1 MNNRISL
8 YLITPP
14 KAIQMTKP
22 LFRLIIT
29 QTIYELTDKMEFN
42 NRKKVD
48 EEKVKKPFDF
58 KEKMENFIYKDPPKN
73 PETLKNKKVL
83 FLIDEFP
90 ALGNLSLFE
99 QALAYIGG
107 YGLKSLLI
115 VQSINQLN
123 KIYGK
128 DNSIIDNCRVQ
139 LYFTPND
146 KDTPKMISDMM
157 GSRTEKVITRS
168 GRGILMEN
176 RSETFQRRELM
187 TPGEVR
193 VLPYESTL
201 LLLSGQNPII
211 GKKIFWFKHKKYKSN
226 ADYNIPYP
234 SYLRLLEKV
243 EEFGADEFTLE
254 YLIYLTK
261 SYKSLKI
268 LVAKVREK
276 EFVSRI
282 LESKVLNEEIERIRN
297 LNEND
302 LLELKKEILSEKIKR
317 EEYNTNED
325 YKKELE
331 KELQNL
337 TIEKIIEHLKK
348 LFYQDEGYRSQVK
361 ILLTE
366 NLKLLENS
374 LDFKET
380 FTQIIVK
387 HLKKRKVIDS
397 WIPEIPEDFVYFVER
412 LSEKNENVTEKVL
425 ELLDRQID
433 FDDDDTVVN
442 FECDFEIIKEYLIIN
457 FYKLEKI

>member
-1 MNNRISL
+1 
-8 YLITPP
+8 
-14 KAIQMTKP
+14 
-22 LFRLIIT
+22 
-29 QTIYELTDKMEFN
+29 MEFN

-48 EEKVKKPFDF
+48 EEKVKKSFDF

-243 EEFGADEFTLE
+243 EEFGADEFILE

-268 LVAKVREK
+268 LVAKVGEK
-276 EFVSRI
+276 EF
-282 LESKVLNEEIERIRN
+282 
-297 LNEND
+297 
-302 LLELKKEILSEKIKR
+302 IK
-317 EEYNTNED
+317 NF
-325 YKKELE
+325 
-331 KELQNL
+331 
-337 TIEKIIEHLKK
+337 K
-348 LFYQDEGYRSQVK
+348 L
-361 ILLTE
+361 
-366 NLKLLENS
+366 
-374 LDFKET
+374 
-380 FTQIIVK
+380 
-387 HLKKRKVIDS
+387 
-397 WIPEIPEDFVYFVER
+397 
-412 LSEKNENVTEKVL
+412 
-425 ELLDRQID
+425 
-433 FDDDDTVVN
+433 
-442 FECDFEIIKEYLIIN
+442 
-457 FYKLEKI
+457 

>member
-1 MNNRISL
+1 
-8 YLITPP
+8 
-14 KAIQMTKP
+14 
-22 LFRLIIT
+22 
-29 QTIYELTDKMEFN
+29 
-42 NRKKVD
+42 
-48 EEKVKKPFDF
+48 
-58 KEKMENFIYKDPPKN
+58 
-73 PETLKNKKVL
+73 
-83 FLIDEFP
+83 
-90 ALGNLSLFE
+90 
-99 QALAYIGG
+99 
-107 YGLKSLLI
+107 
-115 VQSINQLN
+115 
-123 KIYGK
+123 
-128 DNSIIDNCRVQ
+128 
-139 LYFTPND
+139 
-146 KDTPKMISDMM
+146 M

-268 LVAKVREK
+268 LVAKVGEK

-282 LESKVLNEEIERIRN
+282 LNSKILNEEIERIKK
-297 LNEND
+297 LSED
-302 LLELKKEILSEKIKR
+302 KFLELKKEILSEKIKR

-325 YKKELE
+325 YEKKLE

-348 LFYQDEGYRSQVK
+348 LFYRDEGYRSQVK

-374 LDFKET
+374 LDFKDI
-380 FTQIIVK
+380 FTQTVIK
-387 HLKKRKVIDS
+387 HLKEKNVIDA
-397 WIPEIPEDFVYFVER
+397 WIPNISDDLIKFVEE
-412 LSEKNENVTEKVL
+412 LHLKNSNVIENTLKILDSLITTDEKTK
-425 ELLDRQID
+425 
-433 FDDDDTVVN
+433 TVES
-442 FECDFEIIKEYLIIN
+442 FEYDVSVIKS
-457 FYKLEKI
+457 KLENDYKKMDKI